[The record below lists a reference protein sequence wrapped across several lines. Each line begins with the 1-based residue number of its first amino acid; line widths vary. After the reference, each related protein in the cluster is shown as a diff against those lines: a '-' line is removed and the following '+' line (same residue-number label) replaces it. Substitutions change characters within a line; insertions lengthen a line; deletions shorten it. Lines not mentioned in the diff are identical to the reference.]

1 MLKKE
6 KYEIGKVGRKG
17 SRRAKTLGCWGIV
30 PLRG

>member
-17 SRRAKTLGCWGIV
+17 SRREKTFGCWETV
-30 PLRG
+30 PLRS